1 MRRWRN
7 VATVGFA
14 AVLTAC
20 VSATTSVLD
29 APASD
34 AAAADANVN
43 LGAEYLRRGR
53 PNVARE
59 VLGRALEIEPRHAAA
74 HLTIALA
81 YSELGEHELA
91 EAHHR
96 RALRFDSGNPDAQNA
111 YAVFL
116 CRQNRWP
123 EAEPLFRQAA
133 DNPDYA
139 TPEAALTNAG
149 TCARNADEPESARNY
164 FLEALSV
171 DPAYPDALANMV
183 DIAWLD
189 RDYVEAR
196 SWLQRSLTSRP
207 GDARL
212 LLLCVRIEGELGDP
226 QAADRC
232 AARLR
237 ADFPESAESAQI
249 RLDSELSHD

>member
-7 VATVGFA
+7 IASLGCA
-14 AVLTAC
+14 AFLAAC
-20 VSATTSVLD
+20 VSGTTPVLD
-29 APASD
+29 APLSD
-34 AAAADANVN
+34 SAAADANVN

-53 PNVARE
+53 PNVALE
-59 VLGRALEIEPRHAAA
+59 VLRRALEIEPRHAAA
-74 HLTIALA
+74 HLAIALA
-81 YSELGEHELA
+81 YGELGEHELA
-91 EAHHR
+91 ETHHR
-96 RALRFDSGNPDAQNA
+96 RALRFDSRSPEAQNA

-149 TCARNADEPESARNY
+149 TCARNAGEPESARNY
-164 FLEALSV
+164 YLEALSV
-171 DPAYPDALANMV
+171 DPGYPDALANMV
-183 DIAWLD
+183 DIAWRN

-196 SWLQRSLTSRP
+196 SWVQRSLTARP
-207 GDARL
+207 GNARL
-212 LLLCVRIEGELGDP
+212 LLLCVRIERQLGDP

-237 ADFPESAESAQI
+237 DDFPESAESAQI